1 MISTRITFT
10 FDLHKDNIEM
20 MTIVQANGAA
30 EEETLSANAVD
41 STTDKDVRCIKKVMQ
56 VCILQIGDDIVS
68 AAMASVFIIM
78 T

>member
-1 MISTRITFT
+1 
-10 FDLHKDNIEM
+10 M

-41 STTDKDVRCIKKVMQ
+41 STADKDVRCIKKVMQ
-56 VCILQIGDDIVS
+56 VCILQIGDDMV
-68 AAMASVFIIM
+68 M